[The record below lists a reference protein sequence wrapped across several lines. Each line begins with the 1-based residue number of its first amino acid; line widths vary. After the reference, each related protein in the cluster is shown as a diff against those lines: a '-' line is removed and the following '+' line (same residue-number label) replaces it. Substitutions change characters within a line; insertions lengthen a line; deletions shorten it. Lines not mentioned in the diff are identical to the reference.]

1 MRLAPS
7 LRPLYHAAMARGGET
22 SGISRRTLLVGGGAG
37 AGLLLAW
44 ALWPRSH
51 PHNLRAGEG
60 EHAYNAY
67 LRIGTDGRVLVAV
80 PQAEL
85 GQGSWTALAQILADE
100 LGADWRTV
108 GVEPAPIGPL
118 YANALLAEGPDDGS
132 FASGA
137 RRWRARRFEGGAAGM
152 MTAGSTSV
160 RAFERPLREA
170 GAGARALLMK
180 AAAGRWEVD
189 WETLDTAAG
198 FVVDS
203 DRRLSFAELAAAAA
217 GEELPE
223 HLPIRAGID
232 NRLAGQPLPRLDLPA
247 KVDGSA
253 PFAGD
258 IRLPDMVYASVRAG
272 PTEYDELV
280 GWNKAAALAV
290 PGVFGVFDAPGWVA
304 CLATNW
310 WAADRGI
317 EALRTAWTVTRPEIT
332 DDGIDRALRYA
343 LDKDEGLRVY
353 ARGDL
358 ADAFEGGH
366 ILRGHYRAGLAAN
379 AALET
384 STATARLGGDRLEIW
399 APTQAPGLA
408 RAAAARVAGLDETQV
423 TIYPT
428 LAGGGYGRKLETR
441 AIEQAAMMAVRVK
454 RPVQLTWSRIEESV
468 QDGFR
473 APARAQLLARLDTK
487 GNLLGWQ
494 ARIAAPDTGEQLAER
509 LGGGRMAMAAIGDPT
524 AGAVPPYAI
533 PAVVVDYLP
542 ADTRIRVGGWR
553 SGAHSY
559 TAFFTESFMDE
570 LARLS
575 GIEPLSFRMQMLGDN
590 PRLARC
596 LTTAATLG
604 GWDGGIP
611 GSSMGIA
618 CHSAFGSHIAAL
630 VEVEVTAEQSVRVLR
645 AVCAVDCGRIV
656 NPDLVRQQ
664 IEGGLVFGIA
674 AATGKAIGFEAGRP
688 DARGFAHFGFPTLA
702 NSPEVTVE
710 LLESEEELGGATEL
724 GVPVAAPAVANALHA
739 LTGRRLR
746 SLPLRVGG

>member
-1 MRLAPS
+1 
-7 LRPLYHAAMARGGET
+7 MARGGERR
-22 SGISRRTLLVGGGAG
+22 GISRRTLLVGGGAG
-37 AGLLLAW
+37 AGLILAW
-44 ALWPRSH
+44 ALWPRSYE
-51 PHNLRAGEG
+51 PNLRAGDG
-60 EHAYNAY
+60 EHVLNAF
-67 LRIGTDGRVLVAV
+67 LRIGSDGRVLVAV

-118 YANALLAEGPDDGS
+118 YANRLLAEGEEDGS
-132 FASGA
+132 FAGSVQ
-137 RRWRARRFEGGAAGM
+137 RWRAKRFDSGEAGM
-152 MTAGSTSV
+152 LTAGSTSV

-180 AAAGRWEVD
+180 AAAARWGVE
-189 WETLDTAAG
+189 WETLDSAAG
-198 FVVDS
+198 FVLDGT
-203 DRRLSFAELAAAAA
+203 RRLSFAELAESAA

-258 IRLPDMVYASVRAG
+258 IRLADMVYASVRAG
-272 PTEYDELV
+272 PTEDSSLV
-280 GWNKAAALAV
+280 RWSKDKGLAV
-290 PGVFGVFDAPGWVA
+290 PGAFGAFDAPGWVA

-310 WAADRGI
+310 WAANRGV
-317 EALRTAWTVTRPEIT
+317 EAMEPVWEVPHPPVSGGDL
-332 DDGIDRALRYA
+332 DSALTGA
-343 LDKDEGLRVY
+343 LEQEEGRRVY
-353 ARGDL
+353 SRGDL
-358 ADAFEGGH
+358 ADAFDGGTV
-366 ILRGHYRAGLAAN
+366 LRGHYRAGPAAS
-379 AALET
+379 APLET
-384 STATARLGGDRLEIW
+384 LTATARLAGGRLEIW

-408 RAAAARVAGLDETQV
+408 RAAAARVAGLAEAQV
-423 TIYPT
+423 TLYPT
-428 LAGGGYGRKLETR
+428 MIGGGYGRKLETR
-441 AIEQAAMMAVRVK
+441 AIEQAAMLAVRVK
-454 RPVQLTWSRIEESV
+454 RPVQLSWSRLEETV

-473 APARAQLLARLDTK
+473 APARAQLLARLDT
-487 GNLLGWQ
+487 GGIVLGWQ
-494 ARIAAPDTGEQLAER
+494 ARIAAPDTGAQLARR
-509 LGGGRMAMAAIGDPT
+509 LRGGAAAMAAIGDPV

-533 PAVVVDYLP
+533 PAVAVDYL
-542 ADTRIRVGGWR
+542 AAETGIRVGGWR

-570 LARLS
+570 LARIS
-575 GIEPLSFRMQMLGDN
+575 SVEPLSFRMQMLGDN

-604 GWDGGIP
+604 GWDGGVP
-611 GSSMGIA
+611 GSAMGLA

-630 VEVEVTAEQSVRVLR
+630 VEVELAADQRARVLR

-664 IEGGLVFGIA
+664 IEGGLIFGIA
-674 AATGKAIGFEAGRP
+674 AATGDPIGFERGRP
-688 DARGFAHFGFPTLA
+688 DARGFGDFGFPVLA
-702 NSPEVTVE
+702 GAPEVTVE
-710 LLESEEELGGATEL
+710 LIDSEEEPGGASEL
-724 GVPVAAPAVANALHA
+724 AVPVAAPAVANALHA

-746 SLPLRVGG
+746 SLPLAVGG

>member
-1 MRLAPS
+1 
-7 LRPLYHAAMARGGET
+7 MARGGET
-22 SGISRRTLLVGGGAG
+22 RGISRRTLLVSGGAG
-37 AGLLLAW
+37 AGLILAW
-44 ALWPRSH
+44 ALWPRSYE
-51 PHNLRAGEG
+51 HNLRSGEG
-60 EHAYNAY
+60 EQAFNAF
-67 LRIGTDGRVLVAV
+67 LRIGNDGRVLVAV
-80 PQAEL
+80 PQSEL

-118 YANALLAEGPDDGS
+118 YANRLLVEGEGDSS
-132 FASGA
+132 FAGGM
-137 RRWRARRFEGGAAGM
+137 RRWSAQRFEGGEAAIL
-152 MTAGSTSV
+152 TAGSTSV
-160 RAFERPLREA
+160 RAFEKPLREA

-180 AAAGRWEVD
+180 AAAARWGAE

-198 FVVDS
+198 FVTDGA
-203 DRRLSFAELAAAAA
+203 RKLAFAELAEAAAK
-217 GEELPE
+217 ESLPE

-232 NRLAGQPLPRLDLPA
+232 NRLTGQALPRLDLPS

-272 PTEYDELV
+272 PTQDSRLAR
-280 GWNKAAALAV
+280 WNRDKGLAV
-290 PGVFGVFDAPGWVA
+290 PGVFGAIDAPGWVA
-304 CLATNW
+304 CVATNW
-310 WAADRGI
+310 WAANRGV
-317 EALRTAWTVTRPEIT
+317 EALEAVWDVPHPPVSSES
-332 DDGIDRALRYA
+332 IDSALIGA
-343 LDKDEGLRVY
+343 LERDEGRRVY
-353 ARGDL
+353 SRGDL

-366 ILRGHYRAGLAAN
+366 VLRGHYSAGPAAN
-379 AALET
+379 APLET
-384 STATARLGGDRLEIW
+384 LTATARLGGDRLEIW

-408 RAAAARVAGLDETQV
+408 RAAAARVTGLAESQV
-423 TIYPT
+423 ALYPT

-441 AIEQAAMMAVRVK
+441 AIEQAAMVAVRTK
-454 RPVQLTWSRIEESV
+454 RPVQLSWSRLEESV

-473 APARAQLLARLDTK
+473 APARAQILARLDT
-487 GNLLGWQ
+487 GGIVLGWQ
-494 ARIAAPDTGEQLAER
+494 ARIAAPDTGRQLAER
-509 LGGGRMAMAAIGDPT
+509 LRGGASVMAAIGDPA

-533 PAVVVDYLP
+533 PAVSVDYLP
-542 ADTRIRVGGWR
+542 AETGVRVGGWR

-570 LARLS
+570 LARIS
-575 GIEPLSFRMQMLGDN
+575 GVEPLSFRMQMLGDN

-604 GWDGGIP
+604 GWDGGVP

-630 VEVEVTAEQSVRVLR
+630 VEVEVTAAQDVRVLR
-645 AVCAVDCGRIV
+645 AVCAVDCGRLV

-674 AATGKAIGFEAGRP
+674 AATGRAIGFEGGRP
-688 DARGFAHFGFPTLA
+688 DSLGFGQFGFPGLA
-702 NSPEVTVE
+702 ASPEVTVE
-710 LLESEEELGGATEL
+710 LLESEEESGGATEL
-724 GVPVAAPAVANALHA
+724 GVPVAAPAIANALHA
-739 LTGRRLR
+739 LTGKRLR